1 MVCQVYQGLIRTK
14 PTLLR
19 DLNISNITSQGGHL
33 LRMPKCHFDLA
44 LYSRLELGVDVESW
58 RFTVGFLD
66 LDKLGDLAPGGGVP
80 DIGMIG

>member
-1 MVCQVYQGLIRTK
+1 
-14 PTLLR
+14 
-19 DLNISNITSQGGHL
+19 
-33 LRMPKCHFDLA
+33 MPKCHFDLA
-44 LYSRLELGVDVESW
+44 LYSRVELGVDVESW